1 MRIKV
6 FPRYLLEQMWKED
19 EQRFAPDAEN
29 PPLCLRCG
37 QRLDRRLVVNA
48 LSRYADV
55 HICETCGTD
64 EALRDA
70 YGEPLSLWDWRA
82 FSCGR
87 SVEPLNEGIV
97 LTTTCNFSYIY
108 NGPKQEFPLS
118 SCEHPVSE
126 LTYSRSDYNGHRWW
140 TNWYHSGQERP
151 APELAKEIDQF
162 TDALF
167 RLPEFRTLDTM
178 KFFCRTSAQPT
189 NDSTE
194 FNLYAT
200 TEHFYIWL
208 RLITRTKDYNVYCHF
223 YLKEAADRIR
233 PE

>member
-55 HICETCGTD
+55 HICKSCGMN

-70 YGEPLSLWDWRA
+70 YGQVLPLRDWAA
-82 FSCGR
+82 FSGR
-87 SVEPLNEGIV
+87 EVKMTPCKEPV
-97 LTTTCNFSYIY
+97 LTANCTFGHIFSGPLKKFPYDHAEYPESEFAYFRSIY
-108 NGPKQEFPLS
+108 YGRRRE
-118 SCEHPVSE
+118 
-126 LTYSRSDYNGHRWW
+126 TAWYYSGED
-140 TNWYHSGQERP
+140 RP
-151 APELAKEIDQF
+151 DLMKRVNQF
-162 TDALF
+162 GKALF
-167 RLPEFRTLDTM
+167 KMPEFNTLDTIER
-178 KFFCRTSAQPT
+178 FCQSVAQPT
-189 NDSTE
+189 VEREE
-194 FNLYAT
+194 FNLYG
-200 TEHFYIWL
+200 EMEQFYI
-208 RLITRTKDYNVYCHF
+208 RLQINTRMRDYNLCCHF

-233 PE
+233 LE